1 MNNEYYFD
9 TTTKMRY
16 RKGTA
21 RSLRMANTM
30 TPYYEASSE
39 LLIGLTMQPIIE
51 NNAEKQNILY

>member
-16 RKGTA
+16 RKRKT
-21 RSLRMANTM
+21 RSLRMVNTM

-51 NNAEKQNILY
+51 HNAEKQNILY